1 MYALQ
6 SLQSNQTVFAMT
18 RSGIMADQQMTQT
31 PMAPNTTINS
41 IMTHAS
47 ITNPALM
54 VIDLTNDFLASWE
67 TGRRAR
73 LIAATNDL
81 VGHFRGKNRPV
92 IWVRQDFR
100 DDLSDAFLEMRDR
113 NVKLNII
120 GTAGA
125 ELDARLET
133 QDGDIT
139 IVKKR
144 YSPFFGTNLDAV
156 LAGKGIGALVIAGI
170 NTHACVRTAAID
182 AYQRDMRVILA
193 SEAIDSYDE
202 EHARVSLRYMNGK
215 IARVLGNAA
224 IKAEIT

>member
-1 MYALQ
+1 
-6 SLQSNQTVFAMT
+6 MT
-18 RSGIMADQQMTQT
+18 
-31 PMAPNTTINS
+31 NV
-41 IMTHAS
+41 S
-47 ITNPALM
+47 ITDPALM

-81 VGHFRGKNRPV
+81 VAHFRGKTRPV
-92 IWVRQDFR
+92 IWVRQDFK

-125 ELDARLET
+125 ELDPRLET
-133 QDGDIT
+133 GEDDVT

-156 LAGKGIGALVIAGI
+156 LLEKGIGSLVIAGI
-170 NTHACVRTAAID
+170 NTHACVRMAAID

-202 EHARVSLRYMNGK
+202 DHARVSLSYMDGK
-215 IARVLGNAA
+215 MVRVLENAA
-224 IKAEIT
+224 IKVEIT

>member
-1 MYALQ
+1 
-6 SLQSNQTVFAMT
+6 MT
-18 RSGIMADQQMTQT
+18 
-31 PMAPNTTINS
+31 NV
-41 IMTHAS
+41 S

-81 VGHFRGKNRPV
+81 VAHFRGKTRPV
-92 IWVRQDFR
+92 IWVRQDFK

-133 QDGDIT
+133 QT
-139 IVKKR
+139 VTSQSSR
-144 YSPFFGTNLDAV
+144 SA
-156 LAGKGIGALVIAGI
+156 
-170 NTHACVRTAAID
+170 TARFSAPIW
-182 AYQRDMRVILA
+182 MRCF
-193 SEAIDSYDE
+193 SK
-202 EHARVSLRYMNGK
+202 RVS
-215 IARVLGNAA
+215 AHW
-224 IKAEIT
+224 